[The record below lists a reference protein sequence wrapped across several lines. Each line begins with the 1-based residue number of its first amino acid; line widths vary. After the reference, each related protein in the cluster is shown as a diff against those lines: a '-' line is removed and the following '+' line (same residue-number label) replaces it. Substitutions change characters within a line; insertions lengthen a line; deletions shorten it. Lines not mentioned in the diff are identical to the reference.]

1 MMDLENLKNKVD
13 KLIEFCHAMAEAEN
27 EFKLALEKLHDF
39 LSTTAP
45 LINSLPLLHER
56 MERIEKW
63 IENEKKVIRKH

>member
-39 LSTTAP
+39 LSTSYT
-45 LINSLPLLHER
+45 ITN
-56 MERIEKW
+56 K
-63 IENEKKVIRKH
+63 

>member
-1 MMDLENLKNKVD
+1 MIDLENLKDKVD

-27 EFKLALEKLHDF
+27 QFKLDSKQLHDF
-39 LSTTAP
+39 LSTIAP

-63 IENEKKVIRKH
+63 IENEKKVIRKP